1 MRRWLWVAPLL
12 LAAVWALSI
21 WSPSHEAPESVGDA
35 PVPTAPEPAP
45 MTAEPAPSAVP
56 PPAKPEPQVEE
67 LDPERERDHAEAPAE
82 PPKPAWPMYGQLP
95 ELPPPMASGPVSRLK
110 ARFGSESASD
120 ASKTNERRLSE
131 TVLQTGPPPELL
143 DDVVC
148 RRTVCRIS
156 MRWKTERMIPL
167 MQAVGVLR
175 RDYDRNLGT
184 DAPGPLGKDA
194 VRHVD
199 LYVDLAST
207 RPPMP

>member
-1 MRRWLWVAPLL
+1 VRRWLWVAPLL

-21 WSPSHEAPESVGDA
+21 GSPGHEAPVPVVDA
-35 PVPTAPEPAP
+35 PAPSAPQPAP
-45 MTAEPAPSAVP
+45 TTPEPAPSAVP
-56 PPAKPEPQVEE
+56 STAKPEPQVEDPEPE
-67 LDPERERDHAEAPAE
+67 LDPAEAPAE
-82 PPKPAWPMYGQLP
+82 SPKPAWPMYGQLP
-95 ELPPPMASGPVSRLK
+95 KLPPPEASGPVSRLK

-156 MRWKTERMIPL
+156 MRWKAERMIPL
-167 MQAVGVLR
+167 MQAIGVLR
-175 RDYDRNLGT
+175 RDYDPNLGT
-184 DAPGPLGKDA
+184 DAPGPLGADD

-199 LYVDLAST
+199 LYIDLAST
-207 RPPMP
+207 RPPLP